1 MRVIVPGGFY
11 SHDSA
16 QKKIWLDYSYYG
28 LGVENVES
36 IKNITR
42 NSIIYSVKRSIPG
55 ISFSNG
61 CITYSRDC
69 YSEDGDKL
77 QIVLMPPIPSLDT
90 LSYHP
95 LIDSNGTY
103 LLDSDDKIIE
113 VPT

>member
-55 ISFSNG
+55 ISFQNG

-69 YSEDGDKL
+69 YSEDSDKL
-77 QIVLMPPIPSLDT
+77 QIVLMSPIPS
-90 LSYHP
+90 P
-95 LIDSNGTY
+95 VIDGYFHAGYFGVGY
-103 LLDSDDKIIE
+103 LGSGYFAGVIA
-113 VPT
+113 